1 MKKIIFILLIFWN
14 ILFANNSYEL
24 KLYEKI
30 LPSIFLQMPIKIYT
44 DKDTKKLLVNSDKF
58 DILTTCTDAVVVIVG
73 KNFENIS
80 QECTNKPIFATSY
93 RGFKNY
99 QNSFGAFYWR
109 KGRPQIRFKN
119 DTLNRYNL
127 DLPYYLKKYIK

>member
-93 RGFKNY
+93 RWFKKN

-109 KGRPQIRFKN
+109 KGRPQLKFKL
-119 DTLNRYNL
+119 DILNKYNL
-127 DLPYYLKKYIK
+127 VLPDTFEKYAK

>member
-1 MKKIIFILLIFWN
+1 MKKILI
-14 ILFANNSYEL
+14 ILFLLYSISNASDNYEL
-24 KLYEKI
+24 KLYEKV
-30 LPSIFLQMPIKIYT
+30 LPSIFKQLPIKIYT
-44 DKDTKKLLVNSDKF
+44 DDDIKDILKHSNKF
-58 DILTTCTDAVVVIVG
+58 DILSTCTDAVVVIIG

-80 QECTNKPIFATSY
+80 QECKNKPIFATSY

-127 DLPYYLKKYIK
+127 NLPNSLKKYAK